1 MAYGVQANQLETT
14 ILSFN
19 YMLRIGITGGIG
31 SGKSIVCRL
40 FQVLGAPVYDSDA
53 RAKWLM
59 GHDTLLRDELTA
71 AFGPATFDATGQLD
85 RVYLARVAFA
95 DPAQLARLNAL
106 VHPAVGRDFEAWSN
120 ARQVEGYRYLLK
132 EAALLYESGAY
143 QQLDQII
150 TVFAPQPVRQA
161 RVLRRDPH
169 RTLDDVLAIIGKQ
182 MSEEEKVQ
190 RAEHVVYNDDEQLL
204 IPQVLALHEAFS
216 K

>member
-1 MAYGVQANQLETT
+1 M
-14 ILSFN
+14 
-19 YMLRIGITGGIG
+19 
-31 SGKSIVCRL
+31 CRL

-59 GHDTLLRDELTA
+59 GHDALLRDELTA

-85 RVYLARVAFA
+85 RVYLARVAFT

-106 VHPAVGRDFEAWSN
+106 VHPAVGRDFEAWSA
-120 ARQVEGYRYLLK
+120 ARQAEGYRYLLK

-143 QQLDQII
+143 QQLNQII
-150 TVFAPQPVRQA
+150 TVFAPQSVRQA

-169 RTLDDVLAIIGKQ
+169 RTPDGVLAIIGKQ

-190 RAEHVVYNDDEQLL
+190 RAEHVIYNDDEQLL

-216 K
+216 RE

>member
-1 MAYGVQANQLETT
+1 MR
-14 ILSFN
+14 
-19 YMLRIGITGGIG
+19 RIGITGGIG

-59 GHDTLLRDELTA
+59 GHDALLRDELTA

-95 DPAQLARLNAL
+95 DSAQLARLNAL
-106 VHPAVGRDFEAWSN
+106 VHPAVGRDFEAWAN
-120 ARQVEGYRYLLK
+120 ARRAEGHGYLLK

-190 RAEHVVYNDDEQLL
+190 RAQHVVYNDDEQLL
-204 IPQVLALHEAFS
+204 IPQVLALHHAFS
-216 K
+216 N